1 MDDIRAN
8 DENPG
13 LRDYEASALRLLD
26 KLTNGMAVE
35 INESGTA
42 LKYKPGIVTGGRR
55 IRHDCGSSRGIGY
68 FLEMVL
74 CVGLFA
80 KKPVDV
86 TLVGVTNDDAEISVD
101 TFRAVTLPIL
111 KRQFGVE
118 EGLALQIVRR
128 SADAGGQ
135 TGEIQ
140 LKLPIARELKTIDW
154 TDEGLVKRVRGVAF
168 TVRVSPQTGNRLV
181 DASRAV
187 LNKFLPDVYIFTDH
201 HPGDGRENGQK
212 GIRGKRARPG
222 FGLSLVA
229 ETTTGCLVSADG
241 ASGAG
246 RASASASATD
256 AADADADDP
265 PLEEEAEAGGS
276 GRVGGSFSS
285 SHRGK
290 KRSRDEASTPEALG
304 AATTEALMAE
314 IQRGGVCDSA
324 HQPLVALL
332 MAIGPEQIQKARF
345 GQLTPRAVKTLRTIR
360 AFFGV
365 TFDVQ
370 PEPESGTVFLS
381 TVGAGIKNISRRAT

>member
-1 MDDIRAN
+1 VDDIRAS

-154 TDEGLVKRVRGVAF
+154 TDEGLGKRVRGVAF

-246 RASASASATD
+246 RASATD
-256 AADADADDP
+256 EYAAAADADDP
-265 PLEEEAEAGGS
+265 PLEEEEAGGS
-276 GRVGGSFSS
+276 GRVGGSSSS